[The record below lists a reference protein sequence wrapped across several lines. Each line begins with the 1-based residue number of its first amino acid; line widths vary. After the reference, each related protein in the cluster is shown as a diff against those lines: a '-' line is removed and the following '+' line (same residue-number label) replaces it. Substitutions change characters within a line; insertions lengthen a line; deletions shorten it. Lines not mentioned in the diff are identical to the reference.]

1 MPMSTRLEMRRGDT
15 PVWELA
21 VTDEDGAPLNLT
33 GYTIRMTAK
42 TSIDQPDADAVFQLS
57 TVDGTITVTDA
68 AGGLAEMQPTRGD
81 TNTLTVD
88 TNCVW
93 DVQIARDG
101 TPDETFTVADGTL
114 IIRRDVTRTAP

>member
-1 MPMSTRLEMRRGDT
+1 MSTRLEMRRGDT